1 MEVEKK
7 SAVSIDNNNNK
18 PFKFEG
24 MHFKRWES
32 KMLFYITMKK
42 VAYSVTIIKPTQ
54 VDPPTAENTKEI
66 ANWDSDD
73 FLCKNYILNALSD
86 DLYDYYSS
94 FKTTKDVW
102 DALQK
107 KYDTEEAGSKKY
119 AVSRYMKFQIVEEK
133 SVV

>member
-24 MHFKRWES
+24 MHFKRWKS
-32 KMLFYITMKK
+32 KMLLYITTKK
-42 VAYSVTIIKPTQ
+42 VAYYVTTIKPTQ

-73 FLCKNYILNALSD
+73 FLCKNYILNA
-86 DLYDYYSS
+86 
-94 FKTTKDVW
+94 FK
-102 DALQK
+102 
-107 KYDTEEAGSKKY
+107 
-119 AVSRYMKFQIVEEK
+119 
-133 SVV
+133 